1 MFTKGW
7 CCMVTALTVAILV
20 ALMAS
25 AFGLYNVLDGML
37 SKVEGKV
44 RPHVPVVKQKVTA
57 GLEAATGY
65 VRPRA
70 AGWARRL
77 ALGCVAHAAV
87 FFGAATVLALVK
99 PAPTTVTYQS
109 IAKRPDSSWL
119 QHGLAYVGYGSGW
132 FVEETRPGFF
142 YSTATLNDGST
153 LIGLPGLQQWFRL

>member
-1 MFTKGW
+1 MATLIGLAVV
-7 CCMVTALTVAILV
+7 MALVGCAYWLH
-20 ALMAS
+20 
-25 AFGLYNVLDGML
+25 GLLDGL
-37 SKVEGKV
+37 VSKAEGKV
-44 RPHVPVVKQKVTA
+44 RPHVPAMKQKVTA

-70 AGWARRL
+70 VGWARRL

-87 FFGAATVLALVK
+87 FFGAATCLALVK
-99 PAPTTVTYQS
+99 PAPTVVTYQS

-142 YSTATLNDGST
+142 YSTARLNDGST
-153 LIGLPGLQQWFRL
+153 LVGLPGVQKWFRL